1 MSATFF
7 IVSLIAGS
15 SANAWGPRVV
25 ITLGMTLTGTG
36 LLILAAI
43 GASDGYWPIAA
54 ALFPVGIGLGL
65 ITGPIATVAV
75 ANAPAARSGMSSGLV
90 NVGRMVGATL
100 GVAFLGLMFG
110 PRMDEAAKNAPH
122 WMSMSFMIGAGSQF
136 LGAVIALTWV
146 RRDSLQTRAHHARG
160 VSDVARPKVQRRKPS
175 TSLAS
180 LTPRLLMEERLN
192 AEPTP
197 DAIAGCVRLQRQGLN
212 TELQS
217 PPLPAAA
224 AAQVAQSKEQG

>member
-36 LLILAAI
+36 LLMLAAI

-122 WMSMSFMIGAGSQF
+122 FITGMSMSFMIGAASQF
-136 LGAVIALTWV
+136 LGAVVALTWV
-146 RRDSLQTRAHHARG
+146 RRHSLQTRAHHARG
-160 VSDVARPKVQRRKPS
+160 VSDVAHPKVQRRQ
-175 TSLAS
+175 AFH
-180 LTPRLLMEERLN
+180 
-192 AEPTP
+192 
-197 DAIAGCVRLQRQGLN
+197 
-212 TELQS
+212 
-217 PPLPAAA
+217 
-224 AAQVAQSKEQG
+224 